1 MKLQRIVNL
10 AAMVVTFAVLS
21 MADAGSMTPNSVIE
35 AQSVCESGIA
45 VPDPTNNPGLVSDC
59 EALLAA
65 RDTLAGTKTL
75 DWSDNT
81 PIEEWDGITLS
92 GTPLRVTTLRFLGL
106 GSLFRKVNGEIPPE
120 LGNLSA
126 LEELNLLGNG
136 LVGQI
141 PPELGSLSALEELH
155 LGGNRLTGEIPP
167 ELGNLSNLQRL
178 ILYVNLLTGG
188 LPSELGNL
196 TSLVSLQ
203 VYDNQLTGEIPA
215 SFVDLNN
222 LEIFVF
228 QSNAGLCV
236 QNDAAIQ
243 AWGQNLS
250 GFEGSDCS
258 ASDFQG
264 DRTVLRTLYNRTG
277 GARWHRNDNWL
288 SNRPMKEWHGVTT
301 DVEGRVKGLYLSFR
315 GLTGQIPSELGNLSN
330 LKRLYLADNDLTGQI
345 PSELGNLSNLRGLS
359 VFNNEL
365 TGQIPSEL
373 GSLSNVEWLSLASN
387 SLTGQ
392 IPSELG
398 NLSNLRG
405 LSVFNNELTGQI
417 PSELGNLSKLESL
430 YLSGNQFTGCI
441 PHRLQDVERND
452 FDELGLPFC
461 EVLSPGNPS
470 ASIGIA
476 DGYLV
481 RINSPI
487 SMTATFSAPVTGFT
501 LGDITVSNGEAS
513 NFAGGDG
520 DSVYTFDVTPDAI
533 GDVTVDIAADVAED
547 GDSDGNVAAIQL
559 SLGIPYDDDHDGA
572 INRAEVITAIGDY
585 LFGGLLTRGQVIEL
599 IGLYLFG

>member
-10 AAMVVTFAVLS
+10 AAIVVTIAVLS
-21 MADAGSMTPNSVIE
+21 MADAVSIVPNSVIE
-35 AQSVCESGIA
+35 AQSVCENGVA

-126 LEELNLLGNG
+126 LEELHLLGNG

-547 GDSDGNVAAIQL
+547 GDSNGNVAAIQL

>member
-1 MKLQRIVNL
+1 M
-10 AAMVVTFAVLS
+10 
-21 MADAGSMTPNSVIE
+21 
-35 AQSVCESGIA
+35 
-45 VPDPTNNPGLVSDC
+45 
-59 EALLAA
+59 
-65 RDTLAGTKTL
+65 

-81 PIEEWDGITLS
+81 PIEEWDGIKLS

-106 GSLFRKVNGEIPPE
+106 GPLFSKVDGEIPSE

-126 LEELNLLGNG
+126 LEELYLGGNG
-136 LVGQI
+136 LVGRI
-141 PPELGSLSALEELH
+141 PPELGSLSALEELN
-155 LGGNRLTGEIPP
+155 LAGNRLTGEIPP

-203 VYDNQLTGEIPA
+203 VYDNQLSGEIPE

-222 LEIFVF
+222 LEFFVF
-228 QSNAGLCV
+228 HSNAGLCV

-250 GFEGSDCS
+250 GFGGSDCS

-345 PSELGNLSNLRGLS
+345 PSELG
-359 VFNNEL
+359 
-365 TGQIPSEL
+365 
-373 GSLSNVEWLSLASN
+373 SLSNVELLSLASN

-405 LSVFNNELTGQI
+405 LYLAVNDLTGQIPSELGSLSNIEWLALDSNSLTGQIPSELGNLSNLRGLAVSNNELTGQI
-417 PSELGNLSKLESL
+417 PSELGNLSKLEAL

-470 ASIGIA
+470 VSIGIA

-487 SMTATFSAPVTGFT
+487 SVTATFSAPVTGFT

-513 NFAGGDG
+513 NLAGGDG

-533 GDVTVDIAADVAED
+533 GVVAVDVGDGVAQDADGDGNIAAV
-547 GDSDGNVAAIQL
+547 QL
-559 SLGIPYDDDHDGA
+559 SLGLPYDDDDDGK
-572 INRAEVITAIGDY
+572 
-585 LFGGLLTRGQVIEL
+585 
-599 IGLYLFG
+599 IGLAEAVAAVRDFFSDSLTLEHAITVVRLYFAGLG